1 MAVEVDIVPP
11 ARAALAPGVH
21 RGRRRV
27 GAPALALATR
37 QLAVMLGAGLPVVS
51 SLRLLAEQADR
62 AQLRHTLHDVA
73 RLVEAGSTLAE
84 ATAAHAD
91 VFPPLYRTLV
101 SAGEAGGVLEAVL
114 HRLAAHLEQA
124 AKLRRTIVGALA
136 YPAVVVAAAVAVT
149 AVLLGWV
156 VPVFAGV
163 FAAAGG
169 DLPAPTRVVL
179 ALSAAFRAHWLA
191 LAAAAVVGGVA
202 CTLASRTAPGR
213 LVRDR
218 VLLRLPAFGN
228 LLAKAAIARASRT
241 LGTMLACGVAIL
253 DALDMAARTAGNCV
267 VEEAFVGARIGLAR
281 GRSLAAPLAECP
293 VIPALARQMVAVG
306 EATGTLDVMLVR
318 VADTYDDEVQAA
330 ATALLTLL
338 EPALILFLGLVVGG
352 LVIAMYLP
360 IFRLGSV
367 LG

>member
-1 MAVEVDIVPP
+1 MAVETAFSPRAP
-11 ARAALAPGVH
+11 ASRAPSGR

-37 QLAVMLGAGLPVVS
+37 QLGVMIGAGLPVVT
-51 SLRLLAEQADR
+51 SLRLLAEQGDR
-62 AQLRHTLHDVA
+62 APLRHTLHDVA

-84 ATAAHAD
+84 ATAAHGD
-91 VFPPLYRTLV
+91 VFPALYRTLV
-101 SAGEAGGVLEAVL
+101 RAGETGGVLEAVL

-124 AKLRRTIVGALA
+124 AKLRRTVLGALA
-136 YPAVVVAAAVAVT
+136 YPVVVVTAAVTVT

-169 DLPAPTRVVL
+169 SLPTPTRVVL
-179 ALSAAFRAHWLA
+179 ALSNAFRAQWPA
-191 LAAAAVVGGVA
+191 LVAGAGAGAVALTVA
-202 CTLASRTAPGR
+202 SHTEHGR
-213 LVRDR
+213 LLRDR
-218 VLLRLPAFGN
+218 ALLHVPGLGD
-228 LLAKAAIARASRT
+228 LLAKAAVARATRT
-241 LGTMLACGVAIL
+241 LGTLLACGVAIL
-253 DALDMAARTAGNCV
+253 DALDMAARTAGNRV
-267 VEEAFVGARIGLAR
+267 VEEAFARARSGLAC
-281 GRSLAAPLAECP
+281 GRPLAAPLAECP
-293 VIPALARQMVAVG
+293 VIPAMARQMVAVG
-306 EATGTLDVMLVR
+306 EATGTLDVMLAR

-330 ATALLTLL
+330 AAALLTLL

-360 IFRLGSV
+360 IFRLGTV